1 MLKNLTDEPEMT
13 IEAKTQ
19 CRFAALHQL
28 DNVSHKI
35 KAIRYLIGRGDYNPI
50 LFSYIQTSLASAER
64 LAQLGQEP
72 SDKI

>member
-13 IEAKTQ
+13 TETKAQ
-19 CRFAALHQL
+19 CRLAALHQL

-35 KAIRYLIGRGDYNPI
+35 KAMSVLIGRGDYNLI
-50 LFSYIQTSLASAER
+50 LFSYILTSLVSAER
-64 LAQLGQEP
+64 LAQLGQES

>member
-13 IEAKTQ
+13 TEAKAQ
-19 CRFAALHQL
+19 CRLAALHQL

-35 KAIRYLIGRGDYNPI
+35 KAISVLLGRGDYNPI
-50 LFSYIQTSLASAER
+50 LFSYIQTALASAER

-72 SDKI
+72 SDRI